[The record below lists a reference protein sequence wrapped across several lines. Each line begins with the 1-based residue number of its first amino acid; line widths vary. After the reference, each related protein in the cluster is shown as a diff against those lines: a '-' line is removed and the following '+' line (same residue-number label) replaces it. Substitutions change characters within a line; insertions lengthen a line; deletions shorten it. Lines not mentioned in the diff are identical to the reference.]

1 MTLYVCVYLCVATR
15 FDLPCSVSLSPL
27 YLAVPTICAIHS
39 TRWFHA
45 RPGVATLWHNCGPI
59 LVNFDTAFSIIFL
72 FEFISKIIAMGFVI
86 HKNSYLRD
94 AWNWL
99 DFFIVMVSVIS
110 WLPFVDAG

>member
-1 MTLYVCVYLCVATR
+1 MLN
-15 FDLPCSVSLSPL
+15 SIM
-27 YLAVPTICAIHS
+27 LAANDYQERIEQGFIS
-39 TRWFHA
+39 ER
-45 RPGVATLWHNCGPI
+45 NKI
-59 LVNFDTAFSIIFL
+59 LTYFDTAFSIIFL
-72 FEFISKIIAMGFVI
+72 FEFISKIIAMGFFI

>member
-1 MTLYVCVYLCVATR
+1 MLN
-15 FDLPCSVSLSPL
+15 SMM
-27 YLAVPTICAIHS
+27 LAANDYQERIEKGFIS
-39 TRWFHA
+39 ER
-45 RPGVATLWHNCGPI
+45 NKI